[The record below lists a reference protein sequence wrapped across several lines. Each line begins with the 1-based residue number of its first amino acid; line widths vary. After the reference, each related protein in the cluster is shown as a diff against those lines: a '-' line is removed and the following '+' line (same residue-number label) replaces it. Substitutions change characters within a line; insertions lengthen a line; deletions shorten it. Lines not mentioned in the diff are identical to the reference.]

1 MDDLGQ
7 LLGLEGGRIMLTRRC
22 TAGFS
27 LIELMVGL
35 VIMALLLGLGLPS
48 LSSYLANNKIRAT
61 ASNFSADLQ
70 FARAEA
76 IRRNGNVGLVLT
88 SDAPTAANANSAT
101 PSAAGPNWMVRL
113 LTPGAPATYSLLQG
127 KSAAEGST
135 QVVVAGGVSHL
146 NFTGLVSSDLA
157 ATVSFDFSNPSGG
170 ACVLPVA
177 PAVVGGPMRCLRVQV
192 TVGGQV
198 RVCDPAVV
206 TVGDARTCS

>member
-88 SDAPTAANANSAT
+88 SDAPIAANENAPTLSL
-101 PSAAGPNWMVRL
+101 AGPNWMVRL
-113 LTPGAPATYSLLQG
+113 RTPGAPPTFSLLQG

-135 QVVVAGGVSHL
+135 QVVVAGGVSSL
-146 NFTGLVSSDLA
+146 NFSGLGSSDQA
-157 ATVSFDFSNPSGG
+157 ATVSFDFSNPNGG